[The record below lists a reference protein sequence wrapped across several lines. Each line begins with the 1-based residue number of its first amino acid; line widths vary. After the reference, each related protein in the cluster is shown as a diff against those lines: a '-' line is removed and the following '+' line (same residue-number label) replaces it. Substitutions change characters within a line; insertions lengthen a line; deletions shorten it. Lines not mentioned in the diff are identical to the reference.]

1 MPSVREFRVKI
12 PRSHRTSCIARCLR
26 WLVQT
31 NNYALHD
38 IDQMRCVWVSERK
51 YLRFFVE
58 ITCVWIL
65 LALIWMRVPTAFL
78 VFSRK
83 LNKTEIKW
91 VSKTR
96 RTQTPAHLH
105 FGNWRV
111 LIVPFREL
119 SVPVRWRCHTQFSTN
134 SFVSKSMSSS
144 KWMPHA
150 ISVWIEVFPKATGK
164 AKKNEN
170 LSNLVIVPI
179 DCNRFDLHEF
189 CAKRTG
195 PDRCRRKWW
204 LGVLVVRRYRRWK
217 WRKRWC
223 SGECCKQEVFGGR
236 GRITTRQLWISWCSL
251 LITWLNHIVI
261 FRCNK
266 DVMKRCARNES
277 VLLTSRV
284 NLCAIA
290 RVYHLKNVC
299 SHRSSEWTWIRCQ
312 VAKTHWVCSQHD
324 MVCLFAKR
332 MWTGYKM
339 VDKCTICY
347 IVQWTKCA
355 PIRCVRAWV
364 QFRHVLSNQT
374 NICIKHVSPRKTYK
388 LYVFCVK
395 TVYLHRNLMLL
406 RLSMAMIQ
414 ALFAPKPTP

>member
-12 PRSHRTSCIARCLR
+12 SRSHRTSCIARCLR

-150 ISVWIEVFPKATGK
+150 ISVWIEVFSKSDRKGK
-164 AKKNEN
+164 EKWKFIEFGHCAYW
-170 LSNLVIVPI
+170 LQSF
-179 DCNRFDLHEF
+179 RF
-189 CAKRTG
+189 
-195 PDRCRRKWW
+195 
-204 LGVLVVRRYRRWK
+204 
-217 WRKRWC
+217 
-223 SGECCKQEVFGGR
+223 
-236 GRITTRQLWISWCSL
+236 
-251 LITWLNHIVI
+251 
-261 FRCNK
+261 
-266 DVMKRCARNES
+266 
-277 VLLTSRV
+277 
-284 NLCAIA
+284 
-290 RVYHLKNVC
+290 
-299 SHRSSEWTWIRCQ
+299 
-312 VAKTHWVCSQHD
+312 
-324 MVCLFAKR
+324 
-332 MWTGYKM
+332 
-339 VDKCTICY
+339 
-347 IVQWTKCA
+347 
-355 PIRCVRAWV
+355 AWV
-364 QFRHVLSNQT
+364 LREADRSRS
-374 NICIKHVSPRKTYK
+374 VSAKVMTRRTCGATISP
-388 LYVFCVK
+388 VK
-395 TVYLHRNLMLL
+395 VT
-406 RLSMAMIQ
+406 
-414 ALFAPKPTP
+414 